1 MRLKTLI
8 PKSEARKLVVE
19 RRTEISHFEIK
30 NKTKEMIENLSS
42 IDDFAYANS
51 VFCYVNS
58 RPGEVDTR
66 TLIDYMVGQGKSVF
80 LPKLNKE
87 TKSFRRFHFT
97 GWDSLVKNS
106 EGYWE
111 PALGLD
117 EDLSD
122 IDIIIVPA
130 LAVSTKGQRIGYGG
144 GYYDKLLH
152 DIQTPKYVLAFEFQL
167 FKYIEST
174 PHDIRVD
181 KIITERR
188 IINTKDDFEYH
199 T

>member
-1 MRLKTLI
+1 VRLKTLI
-8 PKSEARKLVVE
+8 PKSEARKLVVQ
-19 RRTEISHFEIK
+19 RRAEISHFEIK
-30 NKTKEMIENLSS
+30 SKTKAIIDNLLL
-42 IDDFAYANS
+42 IDDFVLANS
-51 VFCYVNS
+51 IFCYVNS

-66 TLIDYMVGQGKSVF
+66 TLIDYMAGQGKSVF

-87 TKSFRRFHFT
+87 SKSFRRFHFM
-97 GWDSLVKNS
+97 GWDSLVKNN

-111 PALGLD
+111 PKLGLD

-144 GYYDKLLH
+144 GYYDKLLR
-152 DIQTPKYVLAFEFQL
+152 DTQAPKYVLAFEFQL
-167 FKYIEST
+167 FEYIEST

-188 IINTKDDFEYH
+188 ILSTRDELNY
-199 T
+199 